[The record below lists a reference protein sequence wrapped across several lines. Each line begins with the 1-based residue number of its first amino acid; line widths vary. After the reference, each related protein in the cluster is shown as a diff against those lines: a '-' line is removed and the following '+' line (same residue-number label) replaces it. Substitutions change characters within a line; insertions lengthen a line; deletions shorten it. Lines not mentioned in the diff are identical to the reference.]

1 MRSSNHNHETE
12 GHNPAAEVSLFP
24 ELTPPSIES
33 LAEGVTL
40 LRAFCLDQAPALFEA
55 VSSIETTSPFR
66 HMVVPA
72 GHTMSVAMTN
82 AGELGWTTD
91 RTGYRYSPIDPAND
105 RPWPAIPA
113 VLLDLAQSAAAGA
126 GFPGF
131 TPNSCLI
138 NRYAIGARLSLH
150 QDKNEQDYGH
160 PIVSVSLGL
169 PATFLL
175 GTLRRTDT
183 PRRIRIEHGDVL
195 VWGGPARLVYHGVAP
210 IAQGG
215 HPLTGPFR
223 INITFRR
230 AR

>member
-1 MRSSNHNHETE
+1 MHSSD
-12 GHNPAAEVSLFP
+12 SLWP
-24 ELTPPSIES
+24 DQTQPSSEP

-40 LRAFCLDQAPALFEA
+40 LRAFCRDEADVLLDVISKIA
-55 VSSIETTSPFR
+55 STSPFR
-66 HMVVPA
+66 QMVVPS

-82 AGELGWTTD
+82 TGDLGWTTD
-91 RTGYRYSPIDPAND
+91 RTGYRYTTLDPTTSK
-105 RPWPAIPA
+105 PWPPLPA
-113 VLLDLAQSAAAGA
+113 ALLSLAHRAAVAA
-126 GFPGF
+126 GFPPF
-131 TPNSCLI
+131 TPNACLI

-150 QDKNEQDYGH
+150 QDKDEQDYSH

-183 PRRIRIEHGDVL
+183 PRRIRIQHGDIL
-195 VWGGPARLVYHGVAP
+195 VWGGPARLIYHGVAP
-210 IAQGG
+210 IAFGT

-230 AR
+230 VAS